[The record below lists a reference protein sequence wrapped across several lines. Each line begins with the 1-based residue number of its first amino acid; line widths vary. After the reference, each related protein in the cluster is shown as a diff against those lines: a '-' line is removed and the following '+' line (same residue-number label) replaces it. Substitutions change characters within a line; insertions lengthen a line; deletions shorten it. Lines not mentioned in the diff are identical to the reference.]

1 MRDAEAELIA
11 ALDIVLREHR
21 DAYPSLGAA
30 TTTSV
35 GGRGQALAFGIERIL
50 DGLEALIAQRASQNC
65 RRGPPEAGS
74 IPARSHIPGVSQLA

>member
-1 MRDAEAELIA
+1 
-11 ALDIVLREHR
+11 
-21 DAYPSLGAA
+21 
-30 TTTSV
+30 
-35 GGRGQALAFGIERIL
+35 LAFGIERIL